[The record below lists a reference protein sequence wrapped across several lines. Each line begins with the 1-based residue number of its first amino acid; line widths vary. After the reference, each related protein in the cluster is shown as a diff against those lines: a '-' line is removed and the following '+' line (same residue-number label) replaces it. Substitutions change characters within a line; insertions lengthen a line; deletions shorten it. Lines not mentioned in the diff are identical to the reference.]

1 MKVGVLTY
9 HSANNYGTCLQCY
22 ALMHL
27 VEQAGYDC
35 DVIDYRGEKL
45 SNSPVMRKGLA
56 AQVTDFCVR
65 TGSRQLKR
73 MSEKEFHSFRQK
85 HFHLSQPVTENDL
98 PALAKLYDLFISGSD
113 QVWNPYICGC
123 PGLYLQEFVQG
134 KTRRGS
140 YAASFGIT
148 ELPQNEKE
156 RFKRDFEQFDFLA
169 VREPEGA
176 KIIRDLTGREAAV
189 VLDPTLLLTA
199 EEWREAEEPL
209 DLKKP
214 FIFVYMLGASSRML
228 RFATTLKK
236 KTGMQLVFCP
246 FPVGKPPISRWY
258 PFISPAKWLWLMRN
272 ASYVVTNSFH
282 GTAFSLNY
290 EKKFFVDISDN
301 LSTLSSRITRLLSLT
316 GQENRLIGHG
326 AEEAIDT
333 EIDYAP
339 VRVALGRERERSR
352 AYLLDML
359 AKSDTNGGEA

>member
-1 MKVGVLTY
+1 
-9 HSANNYGTCLQCY
+9 
-22 ALMHL
+22 
-27 VEQAGYDC
+27 
-35 DVIDYRGEKL
+35 
-45 SNSPVMRKGLA
+45 
-56 AQVTDFCVR
+56 
-65 TGSRQLKR
+65 
-73 MSEKEFHSFRQK
+73 
-85 HFHLSQPVTENDL
+85 
-98 PALAKLYDLFISGSD
+98 
-113 QVWNPYICGC
+113 
-123 PGLYLQEFVQG
+123 
-134 KTRRGS
+134 
-140 YAASFGIT
+140 
-148 ELPQNEKE
+148 KE

-339 VRVALGRERERSR
+339 VRAALGRERERSR